1 MPESNCLFCKIRDGL
16 IPAKI
21 VYQDENCLAFE
32 DINPQAPTHVL
43 FIPRKHI
50 ATVNDIKVEDR
61 ELVGSLYMGA
71 AKVARERGFADTGYR
86 VVMNT
91 QRDAGQT
98 VFHIHL
104 HLLAGR
110 TLHWPP
116 G

>member
-1 MPESNCLFCKIRDGL
+1 MSEANCLFCKIREGA

-21 VYQDENCLAFE
+21 VYQDEHCLAFE

-50 ATVNDIKVEDR
+50 PTVNDLTEEDR
-61 ELVGSLYMGA
+61 ALVGSLYLGA
-71 AKVARERGFADTGYR
+71 AKLARERGHADSGYR

-91 QRDAGQT
+91 QRDAGQK

-110 TLHWPP
+110 PLHWPP

>member
-1 MPESNCLFCKIRDGL
+1 MSDCLFCKIRDGH

-21 VYQDENCLAFE
+21 VYRDEVCLAFE

-43 FIPRKHI
+43 FIPLQHI
-50 ATVNDIKVEDR
+50 ATVNDVTVEDR
-61 ELVGSLYMGA
+61 EVVGHLFVAA
-71 AKVARERGFADTGYR
+71 AKVARQRGFADSGYR

-91 QRDAGQT
+91 HRDAGQT

-104 HLLAGR
+104 HLLGGR
-110 TLHWPP
+110 HLGWPP